1 MKTREDVLKQLRS
14 DPLYKSA
21 LKAAKTDEERRRI
34 IATTEAFVGQFA
46 DALLPII
53 NKAES
58 DPLFREQLQR
68 SLVSGEDVVSQVE
81 PVPSGSQG

>member
-1 MKTREDVLKQLRS
+1 MRTKEDFIKRLRS
-14 DPLYKSA
+14 DPLYQSA

-46 DALLPII
+46 GVLAPLIQR
-53 NKAES
+53 AEV
-58 DPLFREQLQR
+58 DPAFRVQLQR
-68 SLVSGEDVVSQVE
+68 SLVMGKEVVSQVE